1 MDREQLFE
9 KFSQIK
15 DVGKDKQIMYE
26 ILDELGIKFKKTNCR
41 KCLGDYYAM
50 IKEELGLIADAS
62 KESGWDGEWVYLC
75 RHAQTWNGHIIDQNT
90 PVDVIKDFVKR
101 FPVGYYKRIAK

>member
-1 MDREQLFE
+1 MEYLLE
-9 KFSQIK
+9 KFNKIK

-41 KCLGDYYAM
+41 RCLGDYYAM

-62 KESGWDGEWVYLC
+62 EESGWDGEWVYLQK
-75 RHAQTWNGHIIDQNT
+75 RPQTWNGHVIDQNT
-90 PVDVIKDFVKR
+90 DPKIIEKFVR
-101 FPVGYYKRIAK
+101 VFPVGYFEKRNAK